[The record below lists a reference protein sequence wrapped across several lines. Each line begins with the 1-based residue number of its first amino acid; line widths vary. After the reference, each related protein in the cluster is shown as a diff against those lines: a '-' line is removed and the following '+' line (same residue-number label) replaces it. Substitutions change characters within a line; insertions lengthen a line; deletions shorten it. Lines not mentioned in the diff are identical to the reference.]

1 MKYAHPVSHIGQR
14 LRTLREERPGLSA
27 VDAARAIGITPSALS
42 QWETGLVKNL
52 RPENLLNAAKFYK
65 VTMAWLITGIGPRH
79 MAEAETENEAKAL
92 LLFRKLSGSGQAA
105 ALAQLE
111 WMASRDGGDSPSAS
125 EELPNPN
132 RFLN

>member
-1 MKYAHPVSHIGQR
+1 MKYAHLVSHIGQR

-27 VDAARAIGITPSALS
+27 VEAARAIGITPSALS
-42 QWETGLVKNL
+42 QWERGQVKNL
-52 RPENLLNAAKFYK
+52 RPENLLNAAKYYK
-65 VTMAWLITGIGPRH
+65 VTMSWLITGSGPRQ

-111 WMASRDGGDSPSAS
+111 WMAGRDGGGAADVDDR
-125 EELPNPN
+125 PNHN

>member
-1 MKYAHPVSHIGQR
+1 MKYAHLVSHIGTR

-27 VDAARAIGITPSALS
+27 VEASRAIGITPSALS
-42 QWETGLVKNL
+42 QWETGQVKNL

-65 VTMAWLITGIGPRH
+65 VTMAWLITGIGPRQ
-79 MAEAETENEAKAL
+79 MVEAETENEARAL
-92 LLFRKLSGSGQAA
+92 LFFRKLSGSGQAA

-111 WMASRDGGDSPSAS
+111 WMAGRDAGTGPAADDSR
-125 EELPNPN
+125 PNPT